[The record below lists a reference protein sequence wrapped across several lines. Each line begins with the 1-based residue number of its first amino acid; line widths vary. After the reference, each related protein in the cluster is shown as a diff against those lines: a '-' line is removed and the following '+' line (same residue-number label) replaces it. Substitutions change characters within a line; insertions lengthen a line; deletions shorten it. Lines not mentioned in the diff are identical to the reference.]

1 VVQFLKAVLVCTTFV
16 KTAAHVALSAALT
29 TTAQAQESKLAL
41 GMSGWTGF
49 AQLTLADKAGLF
61 KKHGMEVE
69 IKMIPHKDRH
79 MALTKDPKNL
89 LMDVQLGAH

>member
-1 VVQFLKAVLVCTTFV
+1 
-16 KTAAHVALSAALT
+16 
-29 TTAQAQESKLAL
+29 
-41 GMSGWTGF
+41 
-49 AQLTLADKAGLF
+49 
-61 KKHGMEVE
+61 MEVE